1 MPKIQQLSPHVADL
15 IAAGEVVERPASAA
29 KELVENAID
38 AGAHKVTVELRDG
51 GMTFLR
57 VTDDGC
63 GMAAEDVET
72 AFLRHATSKL
82 HEAADLEAI
91 HTLGFRGEALAAIS
105 SVSRIDVLT
114 KTADAPFGTSLHLE
128 AGVVTERGEAGCPN
142 GTTML
147 VRDLFY
153 NTPARMKFMKRDS
166 VEASAVLSTV
176 QRLAL
181 AHPEV
186 AVRVLRDGQ
195 EQLSTPGDGELLS
208 AIYAVMGRQT
218 AQEMTP
224 VDGSWDKLTVTG
236 FVTRPAATRGTRGSQ
251 IFFVNGRHVRSKLM
265 TAALEQ
271 AYRNQL
277 LQGRFPACVLHLH
290 LPEHLVD
297 VNVHPAK
304 TEVRFLRE
312 QEVFDCVH
320 YGVLGALEQASGRV
334 QMKLKPQNDGN
345 SAFRTMSAAE
355 YRAAAAAL
363 QDGPRPAASRTVL
376 EQIGSLTERRD
387 GAALASPRPVQP
399 VTRPEPPCPA
409 PQPAAPV
416 QQREVSVPAPQ
427 PELQTPGKHD
437 EPPVKREE
445 PAQPEP
451 KQAEEPQQELP
462 LPKVPDYRIIGEAL
476 NTYILVEQA
485 GSLLLI
491 DKHAAHERILFEK
504 LRADTEPVMPQL
516 LLTPVLCE
524 PEREEA
530 AVLLENAELLAQYGD
545 GVLAIRQIPTEIAPD
560 DAAQSLT
567 ALAAELLTGRHAD
580 PTELRDR
587 LLHTIACKAAIKGGW
602 HTDPKEWEA
611 VVHEVLTRND
621 LKYCPHGRP
630 ICLELTASQLER
642 QFKRA

>member
-195 EQLSTPGDGELLS
+195 EQLSTPGDGKLLS
-208 AIYAVMGRQT
+208 AIYAVMGRQGQ
-218 AQEMTP
+218 ALRHGLCDPPGRNARHAGQP
-224 VDGSWDKLTVTG
+224 DLFCQRAACPLQAHDGRARAGLPQSA
-236 FVTRPAATRGTRGSQ
+236 PAGS
-251 IFFVNGRHVRSKLM
+251 FPGLRAASAPAGASCGRQC
-265 TAALEQ
+265 A
-271 AYRNQL
+271 
-277 LQGRFPACVLHLH
+277 P
-290 LPEHLVD
+290 
-297 VNVHPAK
+297 
-304 TEVRFLRE
+304 RE
-312 QEVFDCVH
+312 D
-320 YGVLGALEQASGRV
+320 GGALPARAGGVR
-334 QMKLKPQNDGN
+334 LR
-345 SAFRTMSAAE
+345 ALRRARRTGAGLWPRADEAEAAE
-355 YRAAAAAL
+355 RRKFCL
-363 QDGPRPAASRTVL
+363 PHHVGGGIPR
-376 EQIGSLTERRD
+376 RRD
-387 GAALASPRPVQP
+387 
-399 VTRPEPPCPA
+399 
-409 PQPAAPV
+409 
-416 QQREVSVPAPQ
+416 
-427 PELQTPGKHD
+427 
-437 EPPVKREE
+437 
-445 PAQPEP
+445 
-451 KQAEEPQQELP
+451 
-462 LPKVPDYRIIGEAL
+462 
-476 NTYILVEQA
+476 
-485 GSLLLI
+485 
-491 DKHAAHERILFEK
+491 
-504 LRADTEPVMPQL
+504 
-516 LLTPVLCE
+516 
-524 PEREEA
+524 
-530 AVLLENAELLAQYGD
+530 
-545 GVLAIRQIPTEIAPD
+545 
-560 DAAQSLT
+560 
-567 ALAAELLTGRHAD
+567 
-580 PTELRDR
+580 
-587 LLHTIACKAAIKGGW
+587 
-602 HTDPKEWEA
+602 
-611 VVHEVLTRND
+611 
-621 LKYCPHGRP
+621 
-630 ICLELTASQLER
+630 
-642 QFKRA
+642 

>member
-1 MPKIQQLSPHVADL
+1 M
-15 IAAGEVVERPASAA
+15 
-29 KELVENAID
+29 
-38 AGAHKVTVELRDG
+38 
-51 GMTFLR
+51 
-57 VTDDGC
+57 
-63 GMAAEDVET
+63 
-72 AFLRHATSKL
+72 
-82 HEAADLEAI
+82 
-91 HTLGFRGEALAAIS
+91 
-105 SVSRIDVLT
+105 LT

-195 EQLSTPGDGELLS
+195 EQLSTPGDGKLLS

-224 VDGSWDKLTVTG
+224 VDGSWDKLSVTG

-387 GAALASPRPVQP
+387 GAALASPKPVQP

-409 PQPAAPV
+409 PQPAAPEL
-416 QQREVSVPAPQ
+416 REAPVPAPQ
-427 PELQTPGKHD
+427 PKLQTPTQREEPPVMHD
-437 EPPVKREE
+437 EPVP
-445 PAQPEP
+445 PEP
-451 KQAEEPQQELP
+451 KQTEEPQQELP

-530 AVLLENAELLAQYGD
+530 AVLLENAELLAQYGYEISDYGD